1 MWLRPALILALF
13 LLLILVSIHEISK
26 NFRKNAVKQIPSE
39 VIPGA
44 ISQAL
49 AYLVGVAGGIYL
61 SLVMLTSFLKI
72 TLPQSIL
79 LLGVEVDPLAT
90 ISLLLAILQPWINK
104 VLELLKDK

>member
-1 MWLRPALILALF
+1 
-13 LLLILVSIHEISK
+13 
-26 NFRKNAVKQIPSE
+26 
-39 VIPGA
+39 
-44 ISQAL
+44 
-49 AYLVGVAGGIYL
+49 VGVAGGIYL